1 MLADLESRLA
11 DVLGSR
17 LPGPLAGRVFVTPG
31 PAATDQT
38 ALLVGVSRAEVVE
51 QNFGTGRRPEVVPGA
66 SGPRRVVRLRCDIR
80 IEVRPGDGDTRD
92 QTMAALDA
100 LLYELDDPELRSASA
115 LSAPGDPGFV
125 LDAQLPEAV
134 WIAPKEEGGGGL
146 PAVELRAEGWFWP
159 PDTPGIS
166 GDKIVAALVRTATL
180 PIGLQPWPLLLRAG
194 DPAIPLTLLTG
205 AGGTARVAR
214 DATTVSP
221 FGELAVRV
229 LDAGGRPGAG
239 TLSGGAAG
247 PGDSRLITVVNESAA
262 ITYQP
267 PAAPAVD
274 QLVVHVARADTGA
287 GPAVGA
293 ELARFP
299 LAVTA

>member
-17 LPGPLAGRVFVTPG
+17 LTGPLAGRVFVTPG
-31 PAATDQT
+31 PAATDRT

-51 QNFGTGRRPEVVPGA
+51 QGFGTGRRPEVVPGA
-66 SGPRRVVRLRCDIR
+66 SDPRRVVRLRCAIR
-80 IEVRPGDGDTRD
+80 IEVRPGDDDTRA

-100 LLYELDDPELRSASA
+100 LLYELDHPELRSASA

-125 LDAQLPEAV
+125 LDAQLPGAV
-134 WIAPKEEGGGGL
+134 SVAPKDEGGDGL

-159 PDTPGIS
+159 PDTPGIT

-180 PIGLQPWPLLLRAG
+180 PIGLAPWPLLMRAG
-194 DPAIPLTLLTG
+194 DPAVPLTVLIG
-205 AGGTARVAR
+205 AAGTARVTR
-214 DATTVSP
+214 EVVTVSL

-229 LDAGGRPGAG
+229 VDAGGRPGAG
-239 TLSGGAAG
+239 SLSGGAAG
-247 PGDSRLITVVNESAA
+247 PDDSRLITVANEAAA

-274 QLVVHVARADTGA
+274 QLVVHAARADTGN
-287 GPAVGA
+287 GPAIGA